1 MYIKQIQLQNFQA
14 IKEFSGNFEGNV
26 YLVTG
31 ENELG
36 KSTLLKAI
44 MTLLTGNRDEVLR
57 NGEEKGFAKIV
68 VGGDGK
74 EYEVELRMTKAN
86 PRGTIT
92 IKQKETGLKS
102 DRITAL
108 QEIFGY
114 QDFDANEFVSWSE
127 TAEGR
132 RKQVQIV
139 KSLLP
144 SEIQSRIMAIDS
156 EVLLVKE
163 ERKAANSELKTYTTI
178 FNNAAKQ
185 ITPGD
190 IEKYSEPLDLEE
202 LMTKQQENAKIES
215 NVQKARE
222 RLEERETTLRE
233 IPVRLKKEDA
243 LLEECL
249 EKAKQS
255 NEDAKNVLDEAIA
268 KAKKEYEQAIA
279 KAKKEYE
286 QTLQEID
293 KKIAEAQQNNIA
305 NKEAIMAEKEDAE
318 ERRNNCLEYIKMYEE
333 NKPED
338 ISKQIADV
346 QMHNEK
352 HNKVKEYK
360 AAESN
365 KNEAA
370 NKVADYEKKLSDLLM
385 EREEVIKK
393 AKLPIHGL
401 NFTDDGLELNGIPFV
416 AGKVSDSQIMEVAA
430 KLIIAKNPTVKVF
443 RIARGESLGKKKLEA
458 LVSFAKE
465 NGYQGFIENVV
476 REQNELRVE
485 QYNEI

>member
-1 MYIKQIQLQNFQA
+1 MHIKRIELQNFQA

-163 ERKAANSELKTYTTI
+163 ERKTANTELKTYTTI

-185 ITPGD
+185 ITVAD
-190 IEKYSEPLDLEE
+190 IEKYAEPLDLEE
-202 LMTKQQENAKIES
+202 LLKQQQENAKIES

-233 IPVRLKKEDA
+233 IPGRLEKEDA
-243 LLEECL
+243 LLSEFL
-249 EKAKQS
+249 KQS
-255 NEDAKNVLDEAIA
+255 EQLKEDAKNVLNEAIS
-268 KAKKEYEQAIA
+268 

-286 QTLQEID
+286 QTLKEIEE
-293 KKIAEAQQNNIA
+293 KIAEAQQKNLT
-305 NKEAIMAEKEDAE
+305 NKKAIMQEKADAE

-346 QMHNEK
+346 QKHNEK

-365 KNEAA
+365 KNKAA
-370 NKVADYEKKLSDLLM
+370 NKVAEYEQKLTDLLA
-385 EREEVIKK
+385 EREQLVKTS
-393 AKLPIHGL
+393 KLPIPGL
-401 NFTDDGLELNGIPFV
+401 NFTEDGLELNGIPFV

-458 LVSFAKE
+458 LISFAKE